1 MNAISSVNECC
12 DTSLLLRNLKL
23 KNTNILILGHLNINS
38 IVGNFDHFKV
48 LIENNIDILVLTE
61 TKIDASFPNAQFR
74 IDGFS
79 ASFRLDRNRFG
90 GGVLIYV
97 REDIPCK
104 QLTKHILPDD
114 IEGIFVEISLR
125 KTKWLLF
132 GGYRP
137 PRQQAEYFLKHV
149 NYALDT
155 YRQTFDKFLLAG
167 DFNIEETDP
176 IMSEF
181 LFKNV
186 SKNLLQQK
194 TCFKSTNNSSCI
206 DLFVTNSPRSFQDT
220 ITFASGLSD
229 FHNMILTI
237 LNSTFPKVRPKQ
249 IVYRKFKNFDLNN
262 FKNEIRT
269 KMQLIDQYE
278 TFEEEFLKVLN
289 KHAPLKKKF
298 IRVNHAPYMTK
309 NLRKAIMK
317 RSQLENMYISNSTV
331 ENMNK
336 YKKHKNICSKL
347 YKKERKKFYSQL
359 DIKNITDNKLFWK
372 TMKPFLSEK
381 CTYASKISLVPN
393 DNVISDDQELADT
406 FNNFFEH
413 AVDNLGIQE
422 YQSDHNIDINSISD
436 DPIGYAIAKYK
447 NHPSIIMINEN
458 VSFESRFSFT
468 AVNEDD
474 IQREILNLN
483 PKKPGTFG
491 NIPTKMLKSS
501 SEICNVALQN
511 IWSSEILRKLYF
523 PNKLKLADITPVYKK
538 KDPTLVENYRPV
550 SVLPSVSKIFERI
563 IQKQFSNYVDEFLS
577 PYLCG
582 FQKGFNTQYALSLIE
597 K

>member
-1 MNAISSVNECC
+1 MNAISSADESC
-12 DTSLLLRNLKL
+12 DTPLLLRNLKL
-23 KNTNILILGHLNINS
+23 KNTNRFILGHLNINS
-38 IVGNFDHFKV
+38 IAGKFYHFKV
-48 LIENNIDILVLTE
+48 LIENNTDILVLTE
-61 TKIDASFPNAQFR
+61 TKIDASFRNAQFR

-79 ASFRLDRNRFG
+79 APFRLDRNRFG

-104 QLTKHILPDD
+104 QLTKYILPDD
-114 IEGIFVEISLR
+114 IEGIFVEINLR

-132 GGYRP
+132 GRYRP

-155 YRQTFDKFLLAG
+155 YRRTFDKFLLGG

-181 LFKNV
+181 LFKND
-186 SKNLLQQK
+186 SKHLVQQK
-194 TCFKSTNNSSCI
+194 TCFKSTNN
-206 DLFVTNSPRSFQDT
+206 P
-220 ITFASGLSD
+220 FASGLSD
-229 FHNMILTI
+229 FHKMILTI
-237 LNSTFPKVRPKQ
+237 LKSTFPKVRAKQ

-269 KMQLIDQYE
+269 KMQLTDKYE

-298 IRVNHAPYMTK
+298 IRANHAPYMTK

-317 RSQLENMYISNSTV
+317 RSQLENKYISNSTV
-331 ENMNK
+331 ENRNK
-336 YKKHKNICSKL
+336 YKKHKNFCSKL

-359 DIKNITDNKLFWK
+359 DIKNLTNNKLFWK

-381 CTYASKISLVPN
+381 CTYASKISLVHN
-393 DNVISDDQELADT
+393 YNVISDDQELEDT
-406 FNNFFEH
+406 FNNFFEN

-436 DPIGYAIAKYK
+436 DPIDYAIAKYK
-447 NHPSIIMINEN
+447 NHLGIIMINEN
-458 VSFESRFSFT
+458 VSFESRFNFT

-491 NIPTKMLKSS
+491 NIPTKMLKSL

-511 IWSSEILRKLYF
+511 IWNSEILGKLNF

-550 SVLPSVSKIFERI
+550 SVLPSISKIFERI

-577 PYLCG
+577 PYLR
-582 FQKGFNTQYALSLIE
+582 KGFRKISISNWI
-597 K
+597 